1 MEATSRAVSLPVP
14 ERDLLTHVLRQ
25 GARKMLA
32 QAIESEVAE
41 WIDGH
46 SHVCDEQGRRQVVRN
61 GYLPERKI
69 VTGLGEIEVR
79 QPRVA
84 DRRPE
89 GERLLFEDSAA
100 LLAEDKEYRGAD
112 PVAVSQRGQH
122 GRFPRSVTSH
132 SWS

>member
-46 SHVCDEQGRRQVVRN
+46 SHVCDEQGHRQVVRN

-69 VTGLGEIEVR
+69 VTGLGSISMIL
-79 QPRVA
+79 PGGIG
-84 DRRPE
+84 RPKVDISMNC
-89 GERLLFEDSAA
+89 R
-100 LLAEDKEYRGAD
+100 
-112 PVAVSQRGQH
+112 
-122 GRFPRSVTSH
+122 
-132 SWS
+132 